1 MHGNAKLTVARGCYV
16 DGAAFT
22 VHTQATARWKR
33 LLQVV
38 AETVGMP
45 APGQVLSV
53 GALAPLLPIR
63 IPSIDCIRT
72 ESCDY
77 KENDENESTGA
88 DSTRPHSRA
97 VRLLILD

>member
-1 MHGNAKLTVARGCYV
+1 MHSHVNLVVIRGRDV
-16 DGAAFT
+16 DSAAIA
-22 VHTQATARWKR
+22 VHTQAAARWKR

-45 APGQVLSV
+45 APGEVFGI

-63 IPSIDCIRT
+63 IPAIDCIRT

-77 KENDENESTGA
+77 KENDENEPASS
-88 DSTRPHSRA
+88 DSTRPYSGA